1 MGVDKPNE
9 LGRVVTLDSMEGTLF
24 KSSGEITGTKSGR
37 TNCIANF
44 KKIYNTRHTI
54 RPNPTTR
61 PNYGYRGY
69 GVSTSSF
76 IAVVTLY
83 QRSTIT
89 LRNKVGEQDGG
100 LVNYEPERLVNVVRL
115 AEWVIRGVLP

>member
-1 MGVDKPNE
+1 MDEPNE

-54 RPNPTTR
+54 RPS
-61 PNYGYRGY
+61 PNSTLHYYYNGYHGY
-69 GVSTSSF
+69 GADAS
-76 IAVVTLY
+76 
-83 QRSTIT
+83 
-89 LRNKVGEQDGG
+89 
-100 LVNYEPERLVNVVRL
+100 
-115 AEWVIRGVLP
+115 RGMQLLLN